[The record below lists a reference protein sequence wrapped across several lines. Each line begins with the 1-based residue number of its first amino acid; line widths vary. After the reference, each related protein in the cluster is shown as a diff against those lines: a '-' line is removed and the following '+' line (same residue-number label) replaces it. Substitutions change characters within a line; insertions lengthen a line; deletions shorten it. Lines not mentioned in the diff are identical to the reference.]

1 MMWGRIARVMVDCGF
16 LTCLAA
22 CAVSAQDSSGGNG
35 SPLLREFQSTLRSTG
50 INASATSVDV
60 DLGGVDGWTAKEIL
74 SVDENRY
81 KELLSRY
88 VSLGQCTD
96 IVDAPIRYTNFQPR
110 SKAVDVGKNALRLRE
125 GNCISLRSTDGSVSA
140 LAGTFEFQDGLSI
153 QVPRAEQRER
163 LSEVM
168 TRFTL
173 GSYRHLRSD
182 ISQTDG
188 MLIGESLGYIYHD
201 VRGPIPGTTLFEKKD
216 LQRYRI
222 VLLGEQT
229 LVVLDVDAPLSMPA
243 EKVQRSALPIIRALR
258 YK

>member
-1 MMWGRIARVMVDCGF
+1 MWRRIARVAVDCGF
-16 LTCLAA
+16 LTCMAA
-22 CAVSAQDSSGGNG
+22 CVVSAQDRSGENG
-35 SPLLREFQSTLRSTG
+35 SPVLRELQSTLRSKG
-50 INASATSVDV
+50 INTSASSVDLDV
-60 DLGGVDGWTAKEIL
+60 TGAAGWTAKEIL
-74 SVDENRY
+74 SIDENRY

-96 IVDAPIRYTNFQPR
+96 IVDVPIRYTNYQPP

-140 LAGTFEFQDGLSI
+140 LAGTFEFQDRLSI

-173 GSYRHLRSD
+173 GSYRQLRSD
-182 ISQTDG
+182 ISQIDG

-216 LQRYRI
+216 FQRYRI

-229 LVVLDVDAPLSMPA
+229 IVVLDVDAPLSMPA